1 MCHKKLSNCAKIV
14 QFDDNR
20 ILGLEIKTNNQTFLF
35 VCIYLPYDCDANYDD
50 YCFYINKINCIIDS
64 ASTPH
69 VFILGD
75 FNANIN
81 SDSLFGKELIEFCD
95 INRLCFTDKNMLL
108 PNTYTFFS
116 QAQCSTSWLDHCIT
130 TNGPDGAQVCSS

>member
-1 MCHKKLSNCAKIV
+1 MVEQCLDEMLTLNM
-14 QFDDNR
+14 N
-20 ILGLEIKTNNQTFLF
+20 ENNH
-35 VCIYLPYDCDANYDD
+35 CDANKYD
-50 YCFYINKINCIIDS
+50 YCFYITKINCIIDS

-69 VFILGD
+69 VFIPGD

-95 INRLCFTDKNMLL
+95 IKRLCFTDKNMLL

-116 QAQCSTSWLDHCIT
+116 QAHGSTSLLDRCIT
-130 TNGPDGAQVCSS
+130 TTSSQSIISNYVCQ